1 MANKEEVVMS
11 EVIAK
16 NQLMQYMSRVEKLE
30 SDKAEIMEDIK
41 QVYDEAKVNGFD
53 VKIMKQVIKLRK
65 LDPNKLA
72 EQDAL
77 IELYRSALEI

>member
-1 MANKEEVVMS
+1 MS
-11 EVIAK
+11 EVVAK
-16 NQLMQYMSRVEKLE
+16 DQLAQYMGRIERLE

-53 VKIMKQVIKLRK
+53 VKIMKQVMRLRK
-65 LDPNKLA
+65 LEPNQLA

-77 IELYRSALEI
+77 IELYRSALGI

>member
-1 MANKEEVVMS
+1 MS

>member
-1 MANKEEVVMS
+1 MS

-30 SDKAEIMEDIK
+30 TDKAEIMEDIK

>member
-1 MANKEEVVMS
+1 MS
-11 EVIAK
+11 EVITK

-41 QVYDEAKVNGFD
+41 QVYSEAKVNGFD